1 MGLECLRGDITTDEL
16 LGYHLPA
23 IRAWILRV
31 LGVEP
36 IGKVHPAIR
45 NAPLHQYDHLDHQC
59 ALTFQL
65 PVKIELPLGVS
76 NDNY

>member
-1 MGLECLRGDITTDEL
+1 MGLEFLKGYITTDEL

-45 NAPLHQYDHLDHQC
+45 VGCQILKMLRYINTIIWTINVPLPSSC
-59 ALTFQL
+59 M
-65 PVKIELPLGVS
+65 
-76 NDNY
+76 